1 MKNIYSNIL
10 ENNNNNI
17 RLAIKH
23 LKNNGLIGL
32 PTETVYGLAGNAYSD
47 KVVKKIFNVK
57 KRPSRNP
64 LIIHYGK
71 IKDLYKDA
79 ELNSNFFKLYKKFC
93 PGPITFILKK
103 KTSSKISKI
112 ATAKLDTIAVRFPKN
127 KIAKLVLQKIDFPLA
142 IPSANKSSGISPV
155 TPKDVFE
162 EFGNKIKIILN
173 GGKCKIGIE
182 STVIDL
188 TGKPEILRPGFINPT
203 LISRI
208 IKSKVLIKKSRKNIK
223 SPGSLKKHYSPGI
236 PIVLNQKKFYKN
248 HAFIVIGKKYKKN
261 RNTFNLSKNFNLNE
275 AARNLY
281 KIFRKIKNNNY
292 KKIYVVKIP
301 NKNIGIA
308 INDRLKH
315 AASN

>member
-10 ENNNNNI
+10 KNNNNNI

-127 KIAKLVLQKIDFPLA
+127 KIAKLVLKKIDFPLA

-155 TPKDVFE
+155 TSKDVFE

-203 LISRI
+203 LISKI

-223 SPGSLKKHYSPGI
+223 SPGSLKKH
-236 PIVLNQKKFYKN
+236 
-248 HAFIVIGKKYKKN
+248 
-261 RNTFNLSKNFNLNE
+261 
-275 AARNLY
+275 
-281 KIFRKIKNNNY
+281 
-292 KKIYVVKIP
+292 
-301 NKNIGIA
+301 
-308 INDRLKH
+308 
-315 AASN
+315 

>member
-10 ENNNNNI
+10 KNNNNNI

-47 KVVKKIFNVK
+47 KAVKKIYNVK
-57 KRPSRNP
+57 KRPSKNP

-71 IKDLYKDA
+71 IQDLYKDA
-79 ELNSNFFKLYKKFC
+79 ELNSNFFKLYKNFC

-112 ATAKLDTIAVRFPKN
+112 ATAKLSTIAVRFPKN
-127 KIAKLVLQKIDFPLA
+127 IIAKLVLKKIDFPLA

-188 TGKPEILRPGFINPT
+188 TGKPKILRPGFISPT
-203 LISRI
+203 LISKI
-208 IKSKVLIKKSRKNIK
+208 IKTKVSVEKKHKNIK

-261 RNTFNLSKNFNLNE
+261 KNTFNLSKKFNLNE